1 MENQGIAS
9 PSLFRGPPAYEPR
22 TPWQPLVALV
32 AGVLIVGTSVVIV
45 GAVLLLG
52 AGTESGTSGIEG
64 SPWRQDMGT
73 LAMLGLWQA
82 IAILLTLLASALFGG
97 RVRDVLALRSPGP
110 PLVYLWAIILMAA
123 LQLAVSAVQYTLLPQ
138 DMYADLRPFVHLF
151 GEQWAF
157 ALLVVGVG
165 APLSEELLFR
175 GFLLSALARSRVGFV
190 GGALVTSGLWTALH
204 AGYSLAGIV
213 EVFTVGLFLSWL
225 LWRTGSLRVPI
236 FCHGLYNALIVLVLR
251 HVPLPT

>member
-9 PSLFRGPPAYEPR
+9 PSLFRGPAAYEPR
-22 TPWQPLVALV
+22 TPWQPLVALF
-32 AGVLIVGTSVVIV
+32 AGVVIVGASIV

-52 AGTESGTSGIEG
+52 VGTVSGTSGAEG
-64 SPWRQDMGT
+64 GAWRQDTGA
-73 LAMLGLWQA
+73 LATLGLWQA

-97 RVRDVLALRSPGP
+97 RVRDVLALRSPGS
-110 PLVYLWAIILMAA
+110 PLVYLRAVVLMAV
-123 LQLAVSAVQYTLLPQ
+123 LQLAVSAVQYALMPQ
-138 DMYADLRPFVHLF
+138 DMYADLRPFVRLF
-151 GEQWAF
+151 GEQWAL

-204 AGYSLAGIV
+204 AGYSLAGIA
-213 EVFTVGLFLSWL
+213 EVFTIGLFFCWL

>member
-9 PSLFRGPPAYEPR
+9 PSLFRGPPAYQPR
-22 TPWQPLVALV
+22 TPWRPLVAIF
-32 AGVLIVGTSVVIV
+32 AGVAIV
-45 GAVLLLG
+45 GASIIGVLLLLG
-52 AGTESGTSGIEG
+52 LDTVSATPAEG
-64 SPWRQDMGT
+64 NAWRQDMGALAT
-73 LAMLGLWQA
+73 LGVWQA
-82 IAILLTLLASALFGG
+82 LAVLLTLFASALFGG

-110 PLVYLWAIILMAA
+110 PLIYLRAVVLMGV
-123 LQLAVSAVQYTLLPQ
+123 LQLVVSAVQYTLLPQ
-138 DMYADLRPFVHLF
+138 DMYADLRPLVHLF

-175 GFLLSALARSRVGFV
+175 GFLLSALARSRVGFA
-190 GGALVTSGLWTALH
+190 GGALITSGLWTALH

-213 EVFTVGLFLSWL
+213 EVFTIGLFFCWL
-225 LWRTGSLRVPI
+225 LWRTGSLLVPI